1 MTADVTVTVAGVQWT
16 LSPAGQSLLSDKDL
30 RLEDHLAAGR
40 AEVVKHG
47 SHRTVYRIALPAGV
61 IYWKL
66 CRISGPRAWWRDF
79 FRGWKAKLEFDRAR
93 ELAARG
99 IATVEPLAWGR
110 LPGAVR
116 PDGSVLLTRA
126 LDNTLPLDEYLAR
139 HPPRSPADRR
149 RLATELGEFVAKLH
163 SAGVA
168 HPDLHPGNLLV
179 RPNTGRTQ
187 FFLID
192 LHDVRLGHPLDRA
205 ARLANLVLL
214 NRWFQIRAT
223 RADRR
228 RFWRAYAGP
237 DAPPDDARRI
247 ERETDRSAV
256 QLWASRDRRST
267 RENRQFRRVTGV
279 GVAGYVVR
287 DFDAKVASEFVA
299 DPDGPFDRPGVKLL
313 KDSRSATVCR
323 IDVPTPAGLR
333 AMVYKRF
340 RVTHRTDPWASLFRP
355 PPALRSWVNGH
366 ALRDRGLPTPRPWLL
381 LHRRRLGL
389 DTVGYLLCELV
400 ADARILHEVI
410 PNATPSEKRA
420 LSDRLARWI
429 RLMHDRGVS
438 HRDLKSANILVTPDG
453 ECQFIDL
460 VGVRTRST
468 VPRAM
473 RIRDLTRL
481 NASFIESPHVT
492 RTDRLRFLRAYLL
505 WALAGRGNWK
515 DWWRAVGERTREK
528 VLRNAR
534 RNRPLA

>member
-1 MTADVTVTVAGVQWT
+1 MTGDVAVTVAGVRWT
-16 LSPAGQSLLSDKDL
+16 LAPAGRALLSDKDL
-30 RLEDHLAAGR
+30 RLEDHLATGR

-47 SHRTVYRIALPAGV
+47 SHRTVYRIALPTGV
-61 IYWKL
+61 LYWKF

-79 FRGWKAKLEFDRAR
+79 FRGWKARLEFDRAR
-93 ELAARG
+93 ELASRG
-99 IATVEPLAWGR
+99 IATVEPLGWGR

-126 LDNTLPLDEYLAR
+126 LENTLPLDEHLIR

-149 RLATELGEFVAKLH
+149 GIARQLGEFVAKLH

-179 RPNTGRTQ
+179 RMDGGRIR

-192 LHDVRLGHPLDRA
+192 LHDVRLGRPLDRE
-205 ARLANLVLL
+205 ARLQNLVLL

-223 RADRR
+223 RTDRL

-237 DAPPDDARRI
+237 AASPDDARRI

-256 QLWASRDRRST
+256 QLWASRDRRSM
-267 RENRQFRRVTGV
+267 RDNRDFRRIRG
-279 GVAGYVVR
+279 AGLLGYSVR
-287 DFDAKVASEFVA
+287 DFDAKVVSEFLA
-299 DPDGPFDRPGVKLL
+299 DPDGPFDRPGANLL

-323 IDVPTPAGLR
+323 IDVPTPTGLR

-340 RVTHRTDPWASLFRP
+340 RVTHRSDPWVSLFRP

-366 ALRDRGLPTPRPWLL
+366 ALRDRGLPTPRPWLV
-381 LHRRRLGL
+381 LHRRQFGL
-389 DTVGYLLCELV
+389 ETVGYLLCEFV
-400 ADARILHEVI
+400 ADVRNLHDAL
-410 PNATPSEKRA
+410 ATASLPEKRA
-420 LSDRLARWI
+420 LADRLARWI
-429 RLMHDRGVS
+429 CLMHDRGVS
-438 HRDLKSANILVTPDG
+438 HRDLKAANVLVTADG
-453 ECQFIDL
+453 ECHFIDL
-460 VGVRTRST
+460 VGVRARRNVSRG
-468 VPRAM
+468 VRV
-473 RIRDLTRL
+473 RDLTRL
-481 NASFIESPHVT
+481 NASFVGSRSVT
-492 RTDRLRFLRAYLL
+492 RTDRLRFLRAYLV

-515 DWWRAVGERTREK
+515 DWWKAIDERTREK